1 MTIPTISYEVIYEKY
16 SDALKW
22 MHDIGVTIG
31 PGRTS
36 HYEKIVKYW
45 KDSYRTANE
54 EEGREVLPDFV
65 SSMFEI
71 HDFID
76 IYESFKSISPEHLTA
91 IIAKLQ
97 KAVNGPINTPD
108 ESSKST
114 TARNF
119 LFEALMAAKAHQPS
133 KGVEAM
139 LDAESDTGIKI
150 NNRKIWVECKR
161 ITTLSK
167 VEANSGKASSQLET
181 ILKKQIGSGHRGIV
195 ALDISKILNPE
206 GKIFVSNNDPE
217 LLDSIDRLMDN
228 FIKEYSK
235 IWQRVY
241 IRRNKKIIGTI
252 IRFAFMSTS
261 EARNLLVHT
270 SQWGINPRLGISRSD
285 EDIQRLLAANLKGVL

>member
-1 MTIPTISYEVIYEKY
+1 MTIPTTSYEDIYEKY

-22 MHDIGVTIG
+22 MLDIGVTIG
-31 PGRTS
+31 PSRTS

-45 KDSYRTANE
+45 KDSYRTASE
-54 EEGREVLPDFV
+54 EEGREILPDFV

-71 HDFID
+71 YDFID
-76 IYESFKSISPEHLTA
+76 IYESFKTISPEHLTA
-91 IIAKLQ
+91 IIEKLQ
-97 KAVNGPINTPD
+97 KAVNGPINAPE

-119 LFEALMAAKAHQPS
+119 LFEALMAAKVNQPS

-167 VEANSGKASSQLET
+167 VEANSRKASSQLET

-195 ALDISKILNPE
+195 VLDVSKILNPE

-217 LLDSIDRLMDN
+217 LLYSIDRLMDN
-228 FIKEYSK
+228 FIKEYSD

-241 IRRNKKIIGTI
+241 TRRNKKIIGTI

-270 SQWGINPRLGISRSD
+270 SQWGMNPRLGISRSD
-285 EDIQRLLAANLKGVL
+285 KNIQRLLAASLKDVL

>member
-1 MTIPTISYEVIYEKY
+1 MAIPTTSYEDIYEKY
-16 SDALKW
+16 SFALKW
-22 MHDIGVTIG
+22 MQGIGITIG

-36 HYEKIVKYW
+36 HYDKIVKYW
-45 KDSYRTANE
+45 KDSYRTASE
-54 EEGREVLPDFV
+54 EEGREIFSDFV

-76 IYESFKSISPEHLTA
+76 IYESFKTVSPEHLAA
-91 IIAKLQ
+91 IIDKLQ
-97 KAVNGPINTPD
+97 KAVNGPINASE

-139 LDAESDTGIKI
+139 LDAKSDTGIKI

-161 ITTLSK
+161 VTTLSK

-195 ALDISKILNPE
+195 ALDVSKILNPE
-206 GKIFVSNNDPE
+206 GQIFVSNNDPE

-228 FIKEYSK
+228 FITEYSN

-241 IRRNKKIIGTI
+241 TRRNKKIIGTI

-261 EARNLLVHT
+261 EARNLLVHS
-270 SQWGINPRLGISRSD
+270 SQWGMNPRLGISRSD
-285 EDIQRLLAANLKGVL
+285 EDIQRFLAASLKSEL